1 MDVGSNFIYQ
11 LFHTSL
17 PGSLDTSFVSTDNIN
32 NPRTMNAVYN
42 VLPRLVNGLNWK
54 EKLAGGGLD
63 NKQFGDYPQTNFP
76 PLTKFYES
84 PDVVYTPRVLKD
96 GADSVGALGA
106 LNRVYL
112 NIGLFSEEWLLHF
125 NPLVGGKKVSPIE
138 IAVANKNS
146 VYWQANQM
154 QTPDLALFFVKTAQ
168 PDKLA
173 AAPGGQE
180 YLKAPQDQLDKGKI
194 VFAENCARCH
204 SSKQPANLCRFGEPC
219 KDGQIIPDTAG
230 YFDWMRAEVMK
241 PDFLEGNFLST
252 ERRVSIK
259 ETGLNACA
267 ALATNGIRDDIWDN
281 FTSETYK
288 QLPPIGKITVH
299 NPIDGTPYEYEMPGG
314 GRGYIR
320 PASLVSLWS
329 SAPYLL
335 NNTVGKFNGDPSVKG
350 RMDAFQDGIGQMLWP
365 ERRARDIV
373 EVDGR
378 QIGIAD
384 RIQGP
389 SQIFRT
395 KQKSYIKVPF
405 GALPDALQA
414 LAGWGRFTE
423 KFLPWLFDDDGD
435 VVIGPIPEGTP
446 VNLLANLQP
455 LAETKDLKAIK
466 EHYKNLLGLL
476 IQVKHDLKA
485 LPRDASNAEAS
496 AALRNLVPR
505 LLELNKCPDFVV
517 NKGHYFGSNLP
528 DPDKLALIEFLKTF

>member
-1 MDVGSNFIYQ
+1 MARNDG
-11 LFHTSL
+11 
-17 PGSLDTSFVSTDNIN
+17 
-32 NPRTMNAVYN
+32 
-42 VLPRLVNGLNWK
+42 
-54 EKLAGGGLD
+54 EAG
-63 NKQFGDYPQTNFP
+63 
-76 PLTKFYES
+76 E
-84 PDVVYTPRVLKD
+84 
-96 GADSVGALGA
+96 
-106 LNRVYL
+106 
-112 NIGLFSEEWLLHF
+112 IG
-125 NPLVGGKKVSPIE
+125 
-138 IAVANKNS
+138 
-146 VYWQANQM
+146 
-154 QTPDLALFFVKTAQ
+154 
-168 PDKLA
+168 
-173 AAPGGQE
+173 
-180 YLKAPQDQLDKGKI
+180 
-194 VFAENCARCH
+194 
-204 SSKQPANLCRFGEPC
+204 
-219 KDGQIIPDTAG
+219 
-230 YFDWMRAEVMK
+230 
-241 PDFLEGNFLST
+241 
-252 ERRVSIK
+252 
-259 ETGLNACA
+259 
-267 ALATNGIRDDIWDN
+267 
-281 FTSETYK
+281 
-288 QLPPIGKITVH
+288 
-299 NPIDGTPYEYEMPGG
+299 
-314 GRGYIR
+314 
-320 PASLVSLWS
+320 
-329 SAPYLL
+329 
-335 NNTVGKFNGDPSVKG
+335 
-350 RMDAFQDGIGQMLWP
+350 
-365 ERRARDIV
+365 RDIV

-505 LLELNKCPDFVV
+505 LLELNKCPHFVV